1 MKLLVILTIGFIGIY
16 TNYLY
21 AMPVWL
27 FYVNFT

>member
-21 AMPVWL
+21 AMPA
-27 FYVNFT
+27 